1 MAQEAIE
8 QLTTEWGAL
17 SDIITVDSSKTYY
30 IQNRGADVLLAVE
43 SASEPT
49 SLDGVLVKP
58 YEVLK
63 YQEGTDP
70 LYLKAYNSN
79 CSINITSEG

>member
-1 MAQEAIE
+1 MAQVAFE
-8 QLTTEWGAL
+8 QLTNEWVAL

-30 IQNRGADVLLAVE
+30 VQNRGADVLLAVE
-43 SASEPT
+43 SANEPT

-63 YQEGTDP
+63 YQQGQDT
-70 LYLKAYNSN
+70 LYMRAYNSG

>member
-1 MAQEAIE
+1 MAQEAFE
-8 QLTTEWGAL
+8 QLTSEWVAI
-17 SDIITVDSSKTYY
+17 SDKITVDSNKTYY

-49 SLDGVLVKP
+49 TLDGVLVKP

-63 YQEGTDP
+63 YKEGTDT
-70 LYLKAYNSN
+70 LYLRAYNSN
-79 CSINITSEG
+79 CAINITSEG